1 MSQMVLKNQIVL
13 GSVNASPRHFA
24 LAIADLE
31 KGMNKWGSVMEELIT
46 TRVPYSDFMKALE
59 FRSVD
64 DIKTVVEWEGHS

>member
-1 MSQMVLKNQIVL
+1 MVLKNQIVL

-31 KGMNKWGSVMEELIT
+31 KAMKMWGGVMEDFVT
-46 TRVPYSDFMKALE
+46 TRVPYTEFVKALD

-64 DIKTVVEWEGHS
+64 DIKTVVEWS